1 LLEFWND
8 VKDEKTKILLNPLFQ
23 EPIIL
28 LFQMGSKAMIRSI
41 TRQKLEGEIDHM
53 FRLTWQ
59 ERGTWMSFFAP
70 NWAGAMS
77 LLFPDDPGG
86 RPSPAQT
93 SISGEVDVTLKAAR
107 PPLSAA

>member
-1 LLEFWND
+1 
-8 VKDEKTKILLNPLFQ
+8 
-23 EPIIL
+23 
-28 LFQMGSKAMIRSI
+28 MIRSI
-41 TRQKLEGEIDHM
+41 TRQKPEEEIDRM
-53 FRLTWQ
+53 LRLIRQ
-59 ERGTWMSFFAP
+59 KRGTWMSFFAP

-93 SISGEVDVTLKAAR
+93 SISGEVDVTLRAAR